1 MTNVLNSKKEEKTG
15 KSSQK
20 VYDKLSTEIPV
31 REKFTRKKA
40 VFFQN
45 GRVIHCK
52 EMMMIPRQTAPSPAR
67 LSRANFSFNISRL

>member
-1 MTNVLNSKKEEKTG
+1 MADGSNSKKREKTG

-20 VYDKLSTEIPV
+20 VYDKLSIKFSVQKKIIIERAEI
-31 REKFTRKKA
+31 
-40 VFFQN
+40 FQN
-45 GRVIHCK
+45 GSPVHCK